1 MGRPRGGSAA
11 PRPVG
16 WCVRGAR
23 WQRASTYAP
32 QACHWWAYV
41 PWPRSAVGREF
52 RTEPPFLPSRACRR
66 RGQPTSPRVAH
77 TSTATGQLA
86 PLLRSPPTRP
96 WQPLPA
102 PNHEVH
108 DLGEIVNSPVC
119 RSLRTAPTPSRPPA
133 AAYMSPAPVPPPQ
146 DSTSTGYL
154 HLHTQIRA

>member
-52 RTEPPFLPSRACRR
+52 RTEPPPRAAHAGAQNSRATAAAEGPDLRTGSWLTIILASLIARAVAGRPRTRYPLPCPEGSHPPVARYSARSLYIARR
-66 RGQPTSPRVAH
+66 RERRA
-77 TSTATGQLA
+77 L
-86 PLLRSPPTRP
+86 
-96 WQPLPA
+96 
-102 PNHEVH
+102 
-108 DLGEIVNSPVC
+108 
-119 RSLRTAPTPSRPPA
+119 SL
-133 AAYMSPAPVPPPQ
+133 
-146 DSTSTGYL
+146 D
-154 HLHTQIRA
+154 